1 MWLYRR
7 GDEQE
12 ARDALKRAIEMLPDE
27 PSRWIDLGR
36 CLGRIGWTEE
46 SATVLAQARS
56 LCERRLSI
64 AADDD
69 EAAAALAELLPDAER
84 IGDWTV
90 LKPDIMTAAGGATL
104 ARLADGSVLASGRNP
119 VIDTYTVEAR
129 ADLTGITG
137 LRLEVLLD
145 PSLPK
150 GGAGRSPDGHF
161 HLTSLRLSTVAR
173 SSDPIPI
180 DLTRAR
186 ADYWSPTFAGAVGAI
201 DADPISYWSTWPRVG
216 RYHMAVFQAAQP
228 LGPIPAMRLRV
239 ELVSGVDKAPSHTL
253 GRFRLSVTDRPFPLF
268 EPTLL
273 SIKADAQRSGLLRL
287 GAAHYLLGD
296 WRKLP
301 PC

>member
-1 MWLYRR
+1 MAT
-7 GDEQE
+7 GPC
-12 ARDALKRAIEMLPDE
+12 LKR
-27 PSRWIDLGR
+27 
-36 CLGRIGWTEE
+36 
-46 SATVLAQARS
+46 
-56 LCERRLSI
+56 
-64 AADDD
+64 
-69 EAAAALAELLPDAER
+69 
-84 IGDWTV
+84 
-90 LKPDIMTAAGGATL
+90 DIMTAAGGDTL

-186 ADYWSPTFAGAVGAI
+186 ATIGRRPSPRRWAI
-201 DADPISYWSTWPRVG
+201 DADPISYWSTWPAWAVPHG
-216 RYHMAVFQAAQP
+216 RLPGRAEP

-239 ELVSGVDKAPSHTL
+239 ELVSGVDKAPFTRWVGSTVGH
-253 GRFRLSVTDRPFPLF
+253 G
-268 EPTLL
+268 PTV
-273 SIKADAQRSGLLRL
+273 
-287 GAAHYLLGD
+287 
-296 WRKLP
+296 P
-301 PC
+301 VV